1 MALTDGNGLSVADA
15 IALQD
20 TGRYNDGMF
29 GGGNSWWVLFLFFLM
44 AGGGGWGGWGN
55 NAATQGAL
63 TRAELSDGFTMN
75 NIERQIQGVQNGLCD
90 GFYAMNTTNLQGF
103 NALGRDVDRNG
114 SAIQSAIANL
124 GYQTQQCCCD
134 LSRSIDSVKYENSQ
148 NTCDIIR
155 NNDANTQR
163 IIDVLTNNTIQDLRD
178 NLQSAQ
184 LQLSNLSQ
192 TQRLIETLQPTSKPA
207 YITCSPYAS
216 ALPYGFNNYGCGCGC
231 N

>member
-1 MALTDGNGLSVADA
+1 MALTDGNGLSVADV

-20 TGRYNDGMF
+20 TGRYNNGMF
-29 GGGNSWWVLFLFFLM
+29 GGGNGWWVLFLFFLM

-90 GFYAMNTTNLQGF
+90 GFYNMNTTNLQGF

-124 GYQTQQCCCD
+124 GYETQNCC
-134 LSRSIDSVKYENSQ
+134 Y
-148 NTCDIIR
+148 
-155 NNDANTQR
+155 NNWMA
-163 IIDVLTNNTIQDLRD
+163 
-178 NLQSAQ
+178 A
-184 LQLSNLSQ
+184 
-192 TQRLIETLQPTSKPA
+192 
-207 YITCSPYAS
+207 
-216 ALPYGFNNYGCGCGC
+216 
-231 N
+231 